1 MTTLTYTIDINKP
14 VETVFAYLTNKSV
27 YPKWAKAWG
36 DGMTYVGEW
45 EEGTYMSFFDN
56 NQGGTK
62 VLFEVLEPNTYI
74 KAKHIAMVNINNEEI
89 PLTDDMMK
97 KWIGSL
103 EEYKFKKTSANSTSL
118 EIKMTVDEVFKP
130 MFDSSWPKA
139 LQYFKEVCEE

>member
-1 MTTLTYTIDINKP
+1 MITLTYTIDINKP
-14 VETVFAYLTNKSV
+14 ADTVFATITNKSV

-36 DGMTYVGEW
+36 NGMTYVGEW
-45 EEGTYMSFFDN
+45 KEGTHMSFFDN
-56 NQGGTK
+56 SQGGTK

-74 KAKHIAMVNINNEEI
+74 KAKHVAMVNMDNEEI

-103 EEYKFKKTSANSTSL
+103 EEYRFRKTSANSTSL
-118 EIKMTVDEVFKP
+118 EIKMTVDKVFKP
-130 MFDSSWPKA
+130 MFDTSWPKA